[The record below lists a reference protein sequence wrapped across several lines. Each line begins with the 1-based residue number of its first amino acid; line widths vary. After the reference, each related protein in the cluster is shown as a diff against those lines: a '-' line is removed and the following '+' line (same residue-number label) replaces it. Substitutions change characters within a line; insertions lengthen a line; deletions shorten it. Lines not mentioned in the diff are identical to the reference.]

1 MGMRVLS
8 TTAANRM
15 PKAYRFGATAVSA
28 LAIAMLAPQAA
39 FAQDAPADESASDGQ
54 EITVSGIRYSLSNSI
69 NVKRKNESIVE
80 AVSAEEIGKLPDV
93 SIAESIARLPG
104 LAAQRVNGRAQVIS
118 LRGFSPDFTTTF
130 LNGRA
135 QASSGDN
142 RSVEF
147 DQYPS
152 ELLNMV
158 VVYKTPDAS
167 ISGMGLSGSIDL
179 RTVRPLEYGKKA
191 FVVNLRG
198 EVNSGGRLNA
208 DIKNWGWRGS
218 ASWIGQ
224 NDDKTLG
231 WAIGYAHLDSP
242 AQTRHVKAYNYE
254 TFCCGQQNRITPVA
268 AQTDTFITG
277 QEVFAYSR
285 DQKRD
290 AVIGI
295 LEFEPSD
302 AIHSV
307 VDLYYSR
314 FKQKEVIRGT
324 QWFSNVWADSQTF
337 TNVTNGTVGGTTV
350 GVTGAATGVAPQL
363 RNDYNTRDDEL
374 FSAGWNGEFKMN
386 DKLKMVADLSYSVN
400 KRDESITETYAG
412 FGCCATSANQNANR
426 VFDTIGWDFTEFL
439 AGNGF
444 PDWSEGLNYAD
455 ASRVSLGDRAPWGG
469 WGHDG
474 QTKEPHVKETVFA
487 LDMNFDHELGGA
499 FKSIEFG
506 GNFTRTTKSKT
517 VDEFD
522 LFLKNGRLQS
532 LVASQYLVDPTSLGY
547 AGMGNTISVNL
558 PLALPVYYDKTVY
571 IDPNT
576 FDKSWDIEENTYT
589 LKAKLNI
596 DSGNLH
602 GNVGVQ
608 WVHQEQQSNGQAI
621 NFTITPRQ
629 VNPISDGTSY
639 SDWLPSLN
647 LSYELGGGH
656 RLRLGLSRQ
665 MARPRMDEMRAD
677 FIPSAS
683 NVCGGGGGSSA
694 QCQPGGTIHPW
705 NANGGNAK
713 LEPWRAKSV
722 DVAYEWYIDKSSYI
736 AVSGFYKDLEN
747 YVYLQQQTFDFAGL
761 TLPPTVIVPPGVTVS
776 TIGTI
781 RQPANG
787 KGGSIYG
794 VEVSGALN
802 FGKLSSALDGF
813 GVIAS
818 YSYVK
823 SKLHPTDSSNA
834 NTVQATRIPG
844 LSTHVYNVTGYF
856 EKGGFQARASYRY
869 RSGFKG
875 EVVQLFATRG
885 LTEILADRQL
895 DAQLG
900 YTFPDGGTLG
910 GLSVLFQVNNLTDS
924 PYRTRLGVDGGGPR
938 TSGGDFLP
946 EIYQKY
952 GRQFLLGFSYKL

>member
-1 MGMRVLS
+1 
-8 TTAANRM
+8 M

-28 LAIAMLAPQAA
+28 LAMAMLAPQAA
-39 FAQDAPADESASDGQ
+39 FAQEAPADEGASDGQ
-54 EITVSGIRYSLSNSI
+54 EITVSGIRYSLGNAI
-69 NVKRKNESIVE
+69 NEKRKNESIVE
-80 AVSAEEIGKLPDV
+80 AVSAEDIGKLPDV

-130 LNGRA
+130 LNGRP

-179 RTVRPLEYGKKA
+179 RTVRPLEYGKRA
-191 FVVNLRG
+191 FVVNMRG
-198 EVNSGGRLNA
+198 EVNSGGKLN
-208 DIKNWGWRGS
+208 DDVRNWGWRAS

-224 NDDKTLG
+224 NADGTVG
-231 WAIGYAHLDSP
+231 WALGYAHLDSP
-242 AQTRHVKAYNYE
+242 SQNRHVKAYGYE
-254 TFCCGQQNRITPVA
+254 KFDHGCFWGDGPSWCDPALNGRVA
-268 AQTDTFITG
+268 PASARNSQFISG

-285 DQKRD
+285 EQRRD
-290 AVIGI
+290 AAIGI
-295 LEFEPSD
+295 LELQPSEK
-302 AIHSV
+302 AHLEL
-307 VDLYYSR
+307 DLYYSS
-314 FKQKEVIRGT
+314 FKQREVMRGV
-324 QWFSNVWADSQTF
+324 QWFDNPWADQQTLR
-337 TNVTNGTVGGTTV
+337 NVSNATVGGTDV
-350 GVTGAATGVAPQL
+350 AVSGMANGIAPQL
-363 RNDYNTRDDEL
+363 RNDYNTRDDQL
-374 FSAGWNGEFKMN
+374 FSAGLNGEFAMT
-386 DKLKMVADLSYSVN
+386 DKLKLVADLSYSTN
-400 KRDESITETYAG
+400 TRDESITETYAG
-412 FGCCATSANQNANR
+412 FGCCATSATQNANR
-426 VFDTIGWDFTEFL
+426 VFDSIGFDFTQFL
-439 AGNGF
+439 AGQGF
-444 PDWSEGLNYAD
+444 PDWSEGLNYSD

-487 LDMNFDHELGGA
+487 TDIGFNYEMDGPIKSVDFGA
-499 FKSIEFG
+499 NYS
-506 GNFTRTTKSKT
+506 RTTKSKD
-517 VDEFD
+517 VAEFD
-522 LFLKNGRLQS
+522 LFLKNGRTQA
-532 LVASQYLVDPTSLGY
+532 LVDPQYLVNPTSLGF
-547 AGMGNTISVNL
+547 AGMGSVLSVNL

-571 IDPNT
+571 VDRNT
-576 FDKSWDIEENTYT
+576 FDKAWDIAENTIT
-589 LKAKLNI
+589 LKAKMNI
-596 DSGNLH
+596 DTGNLH
-602 GNVGVQ
+602 GNIGVQ
-608 WVHQEQQSNGQAI
+608 WVHQEQKSHGYAI
-621 NFTITPRQ
+621 NFLVTPRQ
-629 VNPISDGTSY
+629 VDPISDGTSY

-647 LSYELGGGH
+647 LTYELGGGH
-656 RLRLGLSRQ
+656 RVRLGLSRQ

-677 FIPSAS
+677 FIPGAD
-683 NVCGGGGGSSA
+683 NICGGGGGSSA

-713 LEPWRAKSV
+713 LEPWRAKSI

-736 AVSGFYKDLEN
+736 AISGFYKDLEN
-747 YVYLQQQTFDFAGL
+747 YVYLQQQSFDFSGL
-761 TLPPTVIVPPGVTVS
+761 TLPPSVVVPVGVTVS
-776 TIGTI
+776 PIGTI

-802 FGKLSSALDGF
+802 FGKIAPVLDGF

-823 SKLHPTDSSNA
+823 SNLRPTDSTNP

-844 LSTHVYNVTGYF
+844 LSNHVYNITGYF

-875 EVVQLFATRG
+875 EVVQLFANRG

-895 DAQLG
+895 DAQIG
-900 YTFPDGGTLG
+900 YTFPDGSSLG
-910 GLSVLFQVNNLTDS
+910 GLSILLQANNVTDS

-938 TSGGDFLP
+938 TNDGGYLP
-946 EIYQKY
+946 EIYEKY
-952 GRQFLLGFSYKL
+952 GRQFLLGFSYKF